1 MRRRPSSSVPTART
15 TVVVAGLLAF
25 LGAASTSDASPPP
38 RGFFGTPTPPAQ
50 PLVAAPD
57 PYGRTPAVTLA
68 DDVPLTPTVVGDA
81 ELGVFAESRPDRNT
95 VSLSPQVRLGL
106 RPRPEVEL
114 HFSFGAVSVLAD
126 GANGREQVARP
137 SNLGMGASRVF
148 DRREGPWR
156 YAKIGFGFVLPSAF
170 ATNAIEQDAYDYA
183 LGGRAGWD
191 PWTWTPQSFGVVVP
205 AELRAQVGRRWVI
218 GADGGLAGLLPSAQ
232 RTDGLAL
239 AAQIAAEARVVAR
252 RFGAGLRLSTVWNG
266 RHPQDRSQAAV
277 SPFVDASLCR
287 RSSGRRLRGERA
299 RTSND
304 CPVYASARL
313 NVNLDGPYGFT
324 GHDPMRVWGVQAG
337 LGWAVY

>member
-1 MRRRPSSSVPTART
+1 MRRRPSSPVSTART
-15 TVVVAGLLAF
+15 SAVVAGILAF
-25 LGAASTSDASPPP
+25 LGVPSQSDASP
-38 RGFFGTPTPPAQ
+38 RLAAFSGSPTPPAQ
-50 PLVAAPD
+50 VVTTD
-57 PYGRTPAVTLA
+57 PYGRTPAVTPA

-95 VSLSPQVRLGL
+95 ASISPQVRLGL

-126 GANGREQVARP
+126 GVNGREQVARP
-137 SNLGMGASRVF
+137 SNLGIGASRVL

-156 YAKIGFGFVLPSAF
+156 YAKIGLGFVLPSAF
-170 ATNAIEQDAYDYA
+170 AANAIEQEAYDYA

-191 PWTWTPQSFGVVVP
+191 PWTWTPQSFGVVLP
-205 AELRAQVGRRWVI
+205 AEVRAQAGRRWVL
-218 GADGGLAGLLPSAQ
+218 GGDAGLAGLLPSAL

-252 RFGAGLRLSTVWNG
+252 RFGAGLRVSAVWNG
-266 RHPQDRSQAAV
+266 RHPEDRSQAAV

-313 NVNLDGPYGFT
+313 NVNFDGPYGFT
-324 GHDPMRVWGVQAG
+324 GQDPMRVWGVQAG